1 MANRRDSTA
10 DPTAETATEA
20 AEAPA
25 GGDLFDTGHYA
36 TSLGQRLRRGFE
48 LGPKY
53 YLFDVPRYALQRRKF
68 KLAMLDW
75 RALWNPVRSFRGTT
89 YLKLPLPPH
98 YDQALDELR
107 RAGVQFANPRARTE
121 ALVGLW
127 WQVSGTRAGSGVP
140 GDVIECGAYRGATSL
155 LLAVLG
161 RLTGVDQR
169 VVMLDTFAGMPPPSE
184 YDSSRQPGE
193 FAPPSGWTEVIA
205 RQAAALDVADRVEIH
220 QGLFADSFAR
230 MGPQARTFAF
240 AHIDANI
247 YAGTRDACAWVLP
260 RMVAGGAVVFDDYN
274 GLCDL
279 GARLAIDAYLDP
291 ARRPRPLAECSA
303 YLRT

>member
-1 MANRRDSTA
+1 MATTTTGS
-10 DPTAETATEA
+10 
-20 AEAPA
+20 
-25 GGDLFDTGHYA
+25 DLFDSGHYA
-36 TSLGQRLRRGFE
+36 TSLGQRLRRGLE

-53 YLFDVPRYALQRRKF
+53 YLLDVPRYVRQRRK
-68 KLAMLDW
+68 LQLPVLDW
-75 RALWNPVRSFRGTT
+75 HVLWNPVRSFRNTT

-98 YDQALDELR
+98 YDDALDRLR

-127 WQVSGTRAGSGVP
+127 WQVRDVP

-161 RLTGVDQR
+161 RLNGLSQR
-169 VVMLDTFAGMPPPSE
+169 VLMLDTFAGMPPPSE
-184 YDSSRQPGE
+184 YDSSRRPGE
-193 FAPPSGWTEVIA
+193 FAPPSGWTGVIA
-205 RQAAALDVADRVEIH
+205 EQIAALDVTDRTEIH

-230 MGPQARTFAF
+230 IDPRNPRFAF

-247 YAGTRDACAWVLP
+247 FEGTRDACEFTLP
-260 RMVAGGAVVFDDYN
+260 RMSAGGAVVFDDYN

-279 GARLAIDAYLDP
+279 GARLAIDASLAAP
-291 ARRPRPLAECSA
+291 ARRPLPLAECSA

>member
-1 MANRRDSTA
+1 VIAMPTSTP
-10 DPTAETATEA
+10 DRP
-20 AEAPA
+20 
-25 GGDLFDTGHYA
+25 DLFDTGHYA

-53 YLFDVPRYALQRRKF
+53 YLLDVPRYLRQRRR
-68 KLAMLDW
+68 LQLPVMDW
-75 RALWNPVRSFRGTT
+75 PALWNPVRSFLGAT

-98 YDQALDELR
+98 YDEALDRLHG
-107 RAGVQFANPRARTE
+107 AGVQFANPRHRTE

-127 WQVSGTRAGSGVP
+127 WQVREVA

-161 RLTGVDQR
+161 RLNGLSQR
-169 VVMLDTFAGMPPPSE
+169 VLMLDTFAGMPAPST
-184 YDSSRQPGE
+184 YDSSRHPGE
-193 FAPPSGWTEVIA
+193 FAPPSGWTAVIA
-205 RQAAALDVADRVEIH
+205 EQIAALDLAGRAEIH
-220 QGLFADSFAR
+220 EGLFADSFAVLE
-230 MGPQARTFAF
+230 ARNPRFAF

-247 YAGTRDACAWVLP
+247 FEGTRDACAFTLP
-260 RMVAGGAVVFDDYN
+260 RMAAGGAVVFDDYN

-279 GARLAIDAYLDP
+279 GARLAIDAAVP
-291 ARRPRPLAECSA
+291 GPHRPLPLAECSA